1 MFRGILLGG
10 SDIPG
15 YVAFTYN
22 TEVLKKY
29 DKVGEVD
36 YKLTNIKVYD
46 NKSSSLLM
54 YEIYVSSG
62 TISGYSLGGAKKHD
76 LDINKIDVVE
86 FKMKILKGS
95 DYERILTV
103 LNNDE
108 QQLLNPSNVY
118 SVFVDNKEYFHIS
131 DLEDGDFFCIDINKK
146 IYRIT
151 QDPLEVIGHTQQL
164 IDLLKENNN

>member
-1 MFRGILLGG
+1 
-10 SDIPG
+10 
-15 YVAFTYN
+15 
-22 TEVLKKY
+22 
-29 DKVGEVD
+29 
-36 YKLTNIKVYD
+36 
-46 NKSSSLLM
+46 
-54 YEIYVSSG
+54 
-62 TISGYSLGGAKKHD
+62 
-76 LDINKIDVVE
+76 
-86 FKMKILKGS
+86 MKILKGS

-151 QDPLEVIGHTQQL
+151 QDPLEIIGHTQQL
-164 IDLLKENNN
+164 IDLLKEKYN